1 MILEYVND
9 NYLYE
14 HANIRSKVTGQPF
27 DIWVD
32 EFGKTRNNK
41 HNEPRYKVT
50 ANDVELDIILHGD
63 DSIEIVNDTQDIRK
77 FKHSKEAMDFIE
89 KFKLPFRMQW
99 DQQIDTYEL
108 TTIIRLTQKQGFDII
123 DAIDKVLRD
132 DF

>member
-77 FKHSKEAMDFIE
+77 FKHSKEAVEFIE

>member
-1 MILEYVND
+1 
-9 NYLYE
+9 
-14 HANIRSKVTGQPF
+14 
-27 DIWVD
+27 
-32 EFGKTRNNK
+32 
-41 HNEPRYKVT
+41 
-50 ANDVELDIILHGD
+50 
-63 DSIEIVNDTQDIRK
+63 
-77 FKHSKEAMDFIE
+77 MDFIE

>member
-1 MILEYVND
+1 MMLEYVND

-63 DSIEIVNDTQDIRK
+63 DSIEIVNDAQDIRK

-123 DAIDKVLRD
+123 DAIDKMLRD

>member
-63 DSIEIVNDTQDIRK
+63 DSIEIVNDTQDIKK

-108 TTIIRLTQKQGFDII
+108 TTIIRSTQKQGFDII

>member
-1 MILEYVND
+1 MILQYVND

-32 EFGKTRNNK
+32 EFGKERNNK

-63 DSIEIVNDTQDIRK
+63 DSIEIVNDTQDIKK

>member
-9 NYLYE
+9 NYLYK